1 MAKKFAKIS
10 NTNQGLAKKK
20 MLFRLKKTQSYFSA
34 THQKGIEA
42 PGSKSLAGVRL
53 APSQPLCPGA
63 VDIIQSGLTN
73 PFS

>member
-1 MAKKFAKIS
+1 MFAKIS

-20 MLFRLKKTQSYFSA
+20 KKMLFRLKNTQSHLSA